1 MRVQKEITLFIQES
15 LNAERKHN
23 KDLDTLIRDF
33 KKYKSGGRVDYL
45 GKDVPYHKPH
55 PMAENAG
62 LMHVHVLDKVKSVK
76 FRTSDSVI
84 IYTEGATSINT
95 FYIID
100 FIDHGAHEKAR
111 NKDYMNWVIKKAE
124 EFREVK

>member
-23 KDLDTLIRDF
+23 KDLDILIRDF

-45 GKDVPYHKPH
+45 GKDVPYHKPQ

-100 FIDHGAHEKAR
+100 FIDNGAHEKAR

>member
-1 MRVQKEITLFIQES
+1 MSVQKEVTLFIQES

-45 GKDVPYHKPH
+45 GKDVPYHKPS

-62 LMHVHVLDKVKSVK
+62 LIHVHVLDKIKSVK

-84 IYTEGATSINT
+84 IYTEGATTINT

-100 FIDHGAHEKAR
+100 FIDNGAHEKAR
-111 NKDYMNWVIKKAE
+111 NKEYMNWVIRKAE

>member
-1 MRVQKEITLFIQES
+1 MNTPKKITLFVQTS
-15 LNAERKHN
+15 LNAERQHN
-23 KDLDTLIRDF
+23 KDLDALISDF

-45 GKDVPYHKPH
+45 GKDVPYHRPQ
-55 PMAENAG
+55 PMAEDAG
-62 LMHVHVLDKVKSVK
+62 LMHVHVLDKIKSVK

-84 IYTEGATSINT
+84 VYTEGASSINT

-100 FIDHGAHEKAR
+100 FIAGGAHKKAR
-111 NKDYMNWVIKKAE
+111 NKDYMNWVIKKAK